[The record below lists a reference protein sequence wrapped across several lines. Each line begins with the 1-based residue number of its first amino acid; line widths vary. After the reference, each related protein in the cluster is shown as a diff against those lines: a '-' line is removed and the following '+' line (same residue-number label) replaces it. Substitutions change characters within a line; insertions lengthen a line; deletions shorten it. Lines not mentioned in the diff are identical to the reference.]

1 MSGSQ
6 ARARTSSSIATAG
19 PPPARI
25 ACIWNAHLAGSSSI
39 WTPPQEAQPVP
50 VDTLPPEYQTVDVD
64 LTALNATMIYSEV
77 NNMMVSPDSY
87 MGKKVR
93 MSGTFNY
100 AAGENR
106 YYYACLV

>member
-1 MSGSQ
+1 M
-6 ARARTSSSIATAG
+6 
-19 PPPARI
+19 
-25 ACIWNAHLAGSSSI
+25 
-39 WTPPQEAQPVP
+39 P

-100 AAGENR
+100 AAEENR

>member
-1 MSGSQ
+1 
-6 ARARTSSSIATAG
+6 
-19 PPPARI
+19 
-25 ACIWNAHLAGSSSI
+25 
-39 WTPPQEAQPVP
+39 
-50 VDTLPPEYQTVDVD
+50 
-64 LTALNATMIYSEV
+64 MIYSEV